1 MRMFLLTLLAMAA
14 FAANSVLNRAAV
26 GLHGMDPMVFGTI
39 RLAAGAFALA
49 LMITFTLRGFALGGS
64 GRVVAVAG
72 LLLYIFG
79 FSLAYQ
85 RLDAGLGALI
95 LFGVVQITMFAG
107 ALVGKERF
115 PRNRWIGAVLALCGL
130 AWLLWPGGSVQVTV
144 VHVTLMVAAGI
155 GWGVYSLQGRRETD
169 ATQATAMNFILAAPF
184 ALIFMRGVPS
194 EGTIST
200 AGVALALTSGIITSG
215 LGYSLWY
222 RLLPELGASRAAV
235 AQLTVPVLA
244 MAGGMVLLAEPLTL
258 QFSIAALLVI
268 GGVLVSMRN

>member
-1 MRMFLLTLLAMAA
+1 MRMFLLTLLAMTA

-26 GLHGMDPMVFGTI
+26 GIHAMDPMVFGAV
-39 RLAAGAFALA
+39 RMASGAFALA
-49 LMITFTLRGFALGGS
+49 VMVAMTRRGFALGGT
-64 GRVVAVAG
+64 GRIFSVAG

-85 RLDAGLGALI
+85 QLDAGLGALI

-107 ALVGKERF
+107 ALAGREHF
-115 PRNRWIGAVLALCGL
+115 PRNRWLGAGFALGGL
-130 AWLLWPGGSVQVTV
+130 AWLLWPGGSVQISALHAV
-144 VHVTLMVAAGI
+144 LMVGAGV

-184 ALIFMRGVPS
+184 AIVVALSVPS
-194 EGTIST
+194 TGEIST
-200 AGVALALTSGIITSG
+200 PGVALALISGVITSG

-222 RLLPELGASRAAV
+222 HLLPDLGASRAAV
-235 AQLTVPVLA
+235 AQLSVPVIA
-244 MAGGMVLLAEPLTL
+244 MAGGMVMLAEPLTL